1 MHMDPV
7 CLSITLATPPK
18 RLTDNDKTLP
28 NCGTLPDDVYK
39 EGESQSQIFPGR
51 S

>member
-18 RLTDNDKTLP
+18 RLTDNDKT
-28 NCGTLPDDVYK
+28 CSTLPDDVYK